1 MGMMTRTAPV
11 AATFVAAGL
20 LLTACGGGDTKKDDA
35 GSKGTAGT
43 TATQGTDSKT
53 DDNKGD
59 KAGPAGEKCTPAP
72 AGSDTGGVVAYNV
85 GSNPEKTLVPSNSNE
100 MAGISIMKPIFDV
113 LVDFDKTGKVVFT
126 GRAAA
131 ENITIEQNGKLFK
144 VKLKE
149 GRTFHDGTPVNADS
163 FIKAWNFAANQK
175 NAQQNAAFFDKI
187 KGFKDVHPGKD
198 KEPTAETMS
207 GLVKV
212 DDLNFTIELEKPFI
226 EFPKVIGYLAFA
238 PLPEAFY
245 GNQEGFAKKP
255 IGNGPFMS
263 DSEFKKDEGIKLKTF
278 AEYKGDKAKID
289 GIHMKIYKEPKT
301 AYLEARAGNVDIT
314 GVPTDSLKTFRKE
327 FKGKCLSQAS
337 SGFTYVAF
345 PTYDERF
352 KDKRVRQA
360 ISMGIDR
367 DGIIKAIFGDNMTP
381 ARSVISPLVAGHRE
395 KPCKYC
401 DLNVEEAKKKLQ
413 EANFDTNKPI
423 ELWFNAG
430 ANHDLWM
437 GAIKQ
442 QLEKNLAIK
451 STLKGDLQ
459 FNEYLPKLSKKE
471 MTGPFRLGWGMD
483 YPSAQNYLEPLY
495 ATGSQPPTGSNS
507 SFYSNPEFDKLVGEG
522 NSAATPEEA
531 IKKYQAAEDVLLED
545 LPVMPFAFGKTHR
558 VHSDKIGGLELDIF
572 SDPIWH
578 KMTKKK

>member
-1 MGMMTRTAPV
+1 MGMMTRTAPI
-11 AATFVAAGL
+11 AATLVAAGL
-20 LLTACGGGDTKKDDA
+20 MLTACGGGGDDKKKDDA
-35 GSKGTAGT
+35 GSAGGT
-43 TATQGTDSKT
+43 TQGTDSKAG
-53 DDNKGD
+53 GD
-59 KAGPAGEKCTPAP
+59 KDKGAAPAGGECVAAP
-72 AGSDTGGVVAYNV
+72 AGSATGGMVSLNV

-100 MAGISIMKPIFDV
+100 MAGISIMKPMFDV
-113 LVDFDKTGKVVFT
+113 LVDFDKKGDVVFT

-131 ENITIEQNGKLFK
+131 ENITSEQNGKLFK

-163 FIKAWNFAANQK
+163 FIKAWNFAAGQK
-175 NAQQNAAFFDKI
+175 NAQQNAAFFNKI

-212 DDLNFTIELEKPFI
+212 DDYNFTIELEKAFI

-238 PLPEAFY
+238 PLPEKFY
-245 GNQEGFAKKP
+245 GDQEGFAKKP
-255 IGNGPFMS
+255 VGNGPFMA
-263 DSEFKKDEGIKLKTF
+263 DSEFAKDQGIKLKTY
-278 AEYKGDKAKID
+278 ADYKGDKPKID
-289 GIHMKIYKEPKT
+289 GIEMKIYKEPKT
-301 AYLEARAGNVDIT
+301 AYLEAQQGNVDIT
-314 GVPTDSLKTFRKE
+314 GVPVDSLKTFRKD
-327 FKGKCLSQAS
+327 FKGQCISQAS

-345 PTYDERF
+345 PTYNDRF

-367 DGIIKAIFGDNMTP
+367 EGIIKAIFGDNMTP
-381 ARSVISPLVAGHRE
+381 ARSVISPLVAGHRP
-395 KPCKYC
+395 KACKYC
-401 DLNVEEAKKKLQ
+401 DLNVEEAKKKLK
-413 EANFDTNKPI
+413 EANFDTSQPI

-430 ANHDLWM
+430 GNHDLWM

-442 QLEKNLAIK
+442 QLEKNLGVK

-459 FNEYLPKLSKKE
+459 FNEYLPKLNKKD

-495 ATGSQPPTGSNS
+495 ASGSQPPTGSNS
-507 SFYSNPEFDKLVGEG
+507 SFYTNEAFDKLIAEG
-522 NSAATPEEA
+522 NSSATAAEA
-531 IKKYQAAEDVLLED
+531 IKKYQAAEDLLLED
-545 LPVMPFAFGKTHR
+545 MPVMPFAFGKSHR
-558 VHSDKIGGLELDIF
+558 VHSKKLGGLELDIF

-578 KMTKKK
+578 KLTKTQ